1 MVTARALLF
10 VPTIYLVCVA
20 SGRSLRLSTSD
31 WLHCVGLGALM
42 SLMFYGNVGSVEFI
56 SVGLAALLFFTF
68 PPIIAVIQ
76 AVVLREPPGV
86 AKSVS
91 LVVAFTGLVLMLG
104 VSLRAADPTGIV
116 MALGAGIAAAWNS
129 VWLVRKL
136 AHLDGV
142 VVTWHMGVVA
152 TVILT
157 TTTLATGSVDLPD
170 VTSGWLGLVGVAVLQ
185 TVALPVYFSA
195 MQRVGALK
203 CAMVTNVQ
211 PVVSI
216 VAAFF
221 FFGELLT
228 PTQLAGGAMVLG
240 GVWLMQWFD
249 HPRRRKIRL
258 V

>member
-1 MVTARALLF
+1 
-10 VPTIYLVCVA
+10 
-20 SGRSLRLSTSD
+20 
-31 WLHCVGLGALM
+31 M

-136 AHLDGV
+136 AHLDGS
-142 VVTWHMGVVA
+142 W
-152 TVILT
+152 
-157 TTTLATGSVDLPD
+157 
-170 VTSGWLGLVGVAVLQ
+170 
-185 TVALPVYFSA
+185 
-195 MQRVGALK
+195 
-203 CAMVTNVQ
+203 
-211 PVVSI
+211 
-216 VAAFF
+216 
-221 FFGELLT
+221 
-228 PTQLAGGAMVLG
+228 
-240 GVWLMQWFD
+240 
-249 HPRRRKIRL
+249 
-258 V
+258 